1 MNIKA
6 IIEFKSTPDIFDKEQ
21 SGIKNNTVCF
31 VNEDEDKEIL
41 AIMNNIKD
49 IRIIN
54 TNDVMCNNS
63 FMRTIT
69 DITRYVNPDD
79 LKIVYIFTWRR

>member
-6 IIEFKSTPDIFDKEQ
+6 QIEFKSTPDMFEKEQ
-21 SGIKNNTVCF
+21 SGIKNNTVRF
-31 VNEDEDKEIL
+31 VNKDEDKKIL
-41 AIMNNIKD
+41 ATIGNIKS

-54 TNDVMCNNS
+54 TKDIMCENS
-63 FMRTIT
+63 FVRTIT

-79 LKIVYIFTWRR
+79 LKIIYIFTWKR

>member
-6 IIEFKSTPDIFDKEQ
+6 QIEFKSIPDVFDKEQ
-21 SGIKNNTVCF
+21 SGIKNNTIRF
-31 VNEDEDKEIL
+31 VNKDEDKEIL
-41 AIMNNIKD
+41 AIINNIKS

-54 TNDVMCNNS
+54 TNDIICETS
-63 FMRTIT
+63 FTRIIT

-79 LKIVYIFTWRR
+79 FKILYIFTWR

>member
-1 MNIKA
+1 MNIKVE
-6 IIEFKSTPDIFDKEQ
+6 IEFKSIPDIFDKER
-21 SGIKNNTVCF
+21 SGIKNNTVRF

-41 AIMNNIKD
+41 AIINNIKS

-54 TNDVMCNNS
+54 TNNIICDTS
-63 FMRTIT
+63 FVRTIT

-79 LKIVYIFTWRR
+79 LKILYIFTWRR

>member
-1 MNIKA
+1 MDIKA
-6 IIEFKSTPDIFDKEQ
+6 QIEFKSEHAMFEKEQ
-21 SGIKNNTVCF
+21 SGIKNNTVRF

-41 AIMNNIKD
+41 AIINNIES

-54 TNDVMCNNS
+54 KDDITDDVS
-63 FMRTIT
+63 FIRTIT

-79 LKIVYIFTWRR
+79 LKIIYIFTWVR

>member
-6 IIEFKSTPDIFDKEQ
+6 QIEFKSTPDMFDKEQ
-21 SGIKNNTVCF
+21 SGIKNNTVRF
-31 VNEDEDKEIL
+31 VNIDEDKEIL
-41 AIMNNIKD
+41 AIINNIKN

-54 TNDVMCNNS
+54 TNDLMCNNS
-63 FMRTIT
+63 FVRTII

>member
-6 IIEFKSTPDIFDKEQ
+6 QIEFKSEPDIFDKEQ
-21 SGIKNNTVCF
+21 LGIKNNTVRF
-31 VNEDEDKEIL
+31 VSKEEDKEIL
-41 AIMNNIKD
+41 AIIDNIKS

-54 TNDVMCNNS
+54 TNNIMCETS
-63 FMRTIT
+63 FVRTII

-79 LKIVYIFTWRR
+79 LKVVYIFTWRR

>member
-6 IIEFKSTPDIFDKEQ
+6 QIEFKSTPDTFDKECT
-21 SGIKNNTVCF
+21 GIKNNTVRF
-31 VNEDEDKEIL
+31 VNRDEDKEIL
-41 AIMNNIKD
+41 AIINNIKS

-54 TNDVMCNNS
+54 IDDIMCEIS
-63 FMRTIT
+63 FVRTII

-79 LKIVYIFTWRR
+79 LKIIYIFTWRR